1 MGIEQMNNSAVQPD
15 HPVYISFIFFSYA
28 TISFSVPTLFMTYFF
43 QYILVAP
50 SLVSMRTGVAVPNAA
65 SSSS

>member
-15 HPVYISFIFFSYA
+15 HPVYISFIFFLYA
-28 TISFSVPTLFMTYFF
+28 TNSFSVSILFMTCFS

-50 SLVSMRTGVAVPNAA
+50 SLISMRTGVAVPNAA